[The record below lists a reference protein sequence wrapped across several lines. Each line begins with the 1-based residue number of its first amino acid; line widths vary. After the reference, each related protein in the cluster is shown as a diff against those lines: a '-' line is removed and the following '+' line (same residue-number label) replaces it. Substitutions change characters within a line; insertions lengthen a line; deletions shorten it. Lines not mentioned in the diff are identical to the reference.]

1 MYIRAYKSF
10 YLFYKVKVYLNILRA
25 YKRCIEFLLL
35 KEELRLYRVSFLQ
48 LKNKGNQMREEKIYL
63 VITNPKNGLSKNLD
77 VTDYSIAQ
85 FGHTAKV
92 YAVNF
97 DVRVKR
103 YV

>member
-1 MYIRAYKSF
+1 
-10 YLFYKVKVYLNILRA
+10 
-25 YKRCIEFLLL
+25 
-35 KEELRLYRVSFLQ
+35 
-48 LKNKGNQMREEKIYL
+48 MREEKIYL

-85 FGHTAKV
+85 FGYTAKL

-97 DVRVKR
+97 DVVVKR